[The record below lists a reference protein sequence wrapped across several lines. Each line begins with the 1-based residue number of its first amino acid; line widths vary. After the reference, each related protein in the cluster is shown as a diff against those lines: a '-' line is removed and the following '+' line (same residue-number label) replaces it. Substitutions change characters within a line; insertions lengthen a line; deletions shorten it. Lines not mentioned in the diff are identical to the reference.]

1 MLGFLPGTS
10 RHRPGRACQRAT
22 HTDVCAPTRN
32 RSNLAKNRR
41 RTRKHSGNHTITA
54 WRHLPSPSAS
64 SRTMQPTDTAANL
77 GRAEQMVRTRRKKA
91 RKSSVSRSCSTRRT
105 SARRSSATAST
116 SRSRSRVRP
125 PTGCRRLLAS
135 WQVVIIVP
143 IFERQTAGIYR
154 NSAAIIDADGIAA
167 RRLSQDAH
175 PRRSALLREV
185 LLHAGRRPL
194 RLSRRTPGEANGF
207 KVWKTRYATIGVLIC
222 WDQWYPGGRAH
233 HDAARRAGAL
243 LSDRHRL
250 ASGGEGR
257 MGRRAGR
264 CVAHDP
270 ARRTRSPTAS
280 TSRRPIASAT
290 KTEPGTNGITFFGH
304 SFIADPFGR
313 YVAEAGRAG
322 RDRDRAVRPGAHR
335 GRCARNWPF
344 LRDRRVDAY
353 GPILSRYLA

>member
-1 MLGFLPGTS
+1 
-10 RHRPGRACQRAT
+10 
-22 HTDVCAPTRN
+22 
-32 RSNLAKNRR
+32 
-41 RTRKHSGNHTITA
+41 
-54 WRHLPSPSAS
+54 
-64 SRTMQPTDTAANL
+64 
-77 GRAEQMVRTRRKKA
+77 MVRTRRKKA
-91 RKSSVSRSCSTRRT
+91 RKSSVSRSCSTRLYFCKAQQCDRFDL
-105 SARRSSATAST
+105 AEPIPGP
-116 SRSRSRVRP
+116 P
-125 PTGCRRLLAS
+125 PTAMQALARELA
-135 WQVVIIVP
+135 VVIIVP

-175 PRRSALLREV
+175 PGRSALLREV

-243 LSDRHRL
+243 LSHRHRL

-264 CVAHDP
+264 RVAHDP

-280 TSRRPIASAT
+280 TSRRRIASAT

-313 YVAEAGRAG
+313 YVAEAGEQR

-335 GRCARNWPF
+335 DRARATGRSCATAASTPT
-344 LRDRRVDAY
+344 DRFS
-353 GPILSRYLA
+353 SRYLADERRLMRDAGGVGAAPRYLDRLAASRAGLARQARADPVGLRRDRRASSPDHEHGRDPLP